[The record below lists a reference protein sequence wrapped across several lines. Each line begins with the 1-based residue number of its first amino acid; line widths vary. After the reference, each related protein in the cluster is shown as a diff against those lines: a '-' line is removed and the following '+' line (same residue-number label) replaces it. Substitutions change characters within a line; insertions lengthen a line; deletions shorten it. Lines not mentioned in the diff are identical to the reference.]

1 MWPWGPPGH
10 IERACGPQGHNRDGP
25 VAPRAISEMAPWPE
39 MVTVVPPRV
48 ELEPL
53 SQRER

>member
-25 VAPRAISEMAPWPE
+25 VAPRAITEMAPWPE
-39 MVTVVPPRV
+39 MVTVVPSRV